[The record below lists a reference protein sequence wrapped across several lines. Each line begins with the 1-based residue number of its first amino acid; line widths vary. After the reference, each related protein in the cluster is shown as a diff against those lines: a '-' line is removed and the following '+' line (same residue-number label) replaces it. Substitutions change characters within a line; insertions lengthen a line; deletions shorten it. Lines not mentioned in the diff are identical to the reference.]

1 MNLLLRVLFIVQDF
15 DRVRFEVDVK
25 RIFSHSHPL
34 LAICRLLCSL
44 CVCMCVCL
52 RALSLSSARA
62 YVCVYGI
69 FTSASRIRCF
79 ARGAVFMISSRLA

>member
-62 YVCVYGI
+62 YVCVCARAVCTG
-69 FTSASRIRCF
+69 FLPQLQGF
-79 ARGAVFMISSRLA
+79 AVLQGELSS